1 MWCLAPHTRGNWQR
15 IRADWTQQTSIDS
28 GELEVWADAFF
39 PGHLVDLHIP
49 GAVLIVV
56 QNGEILLA
64 KGYGNANV
72 DAQTGMD
79 PERMALRIG
88 SVSKLF
94 VATAVMQLVEQ
105 DRLDLHADVNRYLDT
120 FQLGEDYTDPVTL
133 AHLLTHSYS
142 NHGYA
147 LAAYERLA
155 WYESGAL
162 HQLLFE
168 GFGWLWGALAV
179 AWPLI
184 GFLHLRLRRTS
195 IPSLARRAY
204 WLVLPM
210 SALNVAFLLS
220 LNDLFWRSPG
230 TAEGGDMS
238 WAIPLFAE

>member
-1 MWCLAPHTRGNWQR
+1 MRCLAPHTRGNWQR

-39 PGHLVDLHIP
+39 PGHLADLHIP

-56 QNGEILLA
+56 QNGAILLA

-120 FQLGEDYTDPVTL
+120 FQLGEDYADPVTL

-147 LAAYERLA
+147 LAAYIVERVSRLSFDRCVDE
-155 WYESGAL
+155 WILQPLSMDHTQY
-162 HQLLFE
+162 LLS
-168 GFGWLWGALAV
+168 A
-179 AWPLI
+179 
-184 GFLHLRLRRTS
+184 
-195 IPSLARRAY
+195 SL
-204 WLVLPM
+204 LVLRPA
-210 SALNVAFLLS
+210 S
-220 LNDLFWRSPG
+220 
-230 TAEGGDMS
+230 
-238 WAIPLFAE
+238 